1 MRGHH
6 TYFNRKG
13 RYYRRKPGHHRLN
26 EQVVMVRVHH
36 VSYTDL
42 TCGRA
47 ERTLYISGPR
57 SHLARAQV
65 PHNSINVVYSV

>member
-1 MRGHH
+1 
-6 TYFNRKG
+6 
-13 RYYRRKPGHHRLN
+13 
-26 EQVVMVRVHH
+26 MVRVHH